1 MKVFKFGGT
10 SVGTPQTIQ
19 TVIRI
24 VKKAA
29 EDDRLVVVV
38 SAFGGVTD
46 QLIEAGKRAEKG
58 NEQYKEI
65 VNALE
70 KRHIDAVKELIDVKR
85 QSSVL
90 ARVKMFFNELNDI
103 LHGVFLVKELS
114 LKTLDYVMSFG
125 ERISSYII
133 TESFKNQRVET
144 TLADSSALIKT
155 DRNFGNAHVLRDETN
170 DNIRKHYHETQG
182 LIIYPGFVGS
192 THENEITTLGRGG
205 SDYTASLVASAL
217 GASELQIWTD
227 VDGVMT
233 IDPRKVSKAFPI
245 KRLSYAEAMEMSHF
259 GAKVIYPPTIQPVYS
274 KNIPLWIKNTF
285 NPEAEGSL
293 ISKKTSD
300 TGTPIKGISSIDKI
314 SLCTLHGSGMI
325 GVAGI
330 SMRLFTA
337 LANNKVNVIL
347 ISQASSEHSISFA
360 VAPQDSLKAKSAVE
374 KEFVFEIRQKQ
385 IEKVE
390 VEDDLSIVAVV
401 GENMKKTRG
410 IAGKLFSTL
419 GRNGI
424 NVVAIAQGSSEL
436 NISLVVEN
444 RELRKALGAIHD
456 SFFLSETRDIH
467 VFLMGVGNVGNVLLS
482 QIQNHARQLADEH
495 GINLKIAGMANS
507 RKMLFKEEGISTSG
521 WKKELEEQGGK
532 SNIYRF
538 IDKMIAMNLPSSVFV
553 DCTANADIAACY
565 KKVLNTSTSIVT
577 PNKVACSGKYSEYK
591 ELKEIAQRKGAR
603 FLFETNVGAGLPVIS
618 TLSDLIKSGD
628 RIHKMEAILSGTLN
642 YIFNTYSKEV
652 PFSLAVKQ
660 AQQQGLSEPDPRID
674 LNGID
679 VARKIVIL
687 ARESGAKIE
696 PQEVSKENFLPEKCQ
711 KAKTVDAFLHEL
723 ENHDSEFE
731 SQRANLEKQNRK
743 LRYVATYENGKA
755 FTRLK
760 EFDMSHPFYWI
771 QGKDNIVLF
780 YTDRYVEQPLV
791 VRGAGAGAEVTAA
804 GVFADI
810 IRIANL

>member
-19 TVIRI
+19 ALIRI
-24 VKKAA
+24 VKKTI

-58 NEQYKEI
+58 QDNYKEI
-65 VNALE
+65 INALE

-85 QSSVL
+85 QSSVV

-103 LHGVFLVKELS
+103 LHGIFLVKELS

-133 TESFKNQRVET
+133 TESFKNQRVDAS
-144 TLADSSALIKT
+144 LADAAALIKT
-155 DRNFGNAHVLRDETN
+155 DKNFGNAHVLMDESN
-170 DNIRKHYHETQG
+170 ENMRSHYRENQS
-182 LIIYPGFVGS
+182 LIIYPGFIGS
-192 THENEITTLGRGG
+192 THDNEITTLGRGG
-205 SDYTASLVASAL
+205 SDYTASLVAAAL

-259 GAKVIYPPTIQPVYS
+259 GAKVIYPPTIQPVFS

-285 NPEAEGSL
+285 NPDAEGSL
-293 ISKKTSD
+293 ISRKTSD
-300 TGTPIKGISSIDKI
+300 TGSPIKGISSIDKI

-337 LANNKVNVIL
+337 LADNRINVIL

-360 VAPQDSLKAKSAVE
+360 ISPQDSQRAKTAIE

-385 IEKVE
+385 IDKVE
-390 VEDDLSIVAVV
+390 VADDLSIIAVV
-401 GENMKKTRG
+401 GENMKKSRG
-410 IAGKLFSTL
+410 VAGKLFSTL

-424 NVVAIAQGSSEL
+424 NIVAIAQGSSEL
-436 NISLVVEN
+436 NISFVVEH
-444 RELRKALGAIHD
+444 RELRKALNAIHD

-467 VFLMGVGNVGNVLLS
+467 VFLMGAGNVGRMLLA
-482 QIQNHARQLADEH
+482 QIQNHVKQLAAEH
-495 GINLKIAGMANS
+495 GINLKVTGLADS
-507 RKMLFKEEGISTSG
+507 RKMHFSEEGISIENWRKDLDET
-521 WKKELEEQGGK
+521 GGK
-532 SNIYRF
+532 SNIFKF
-538 IDKMIAMNLPSSVFV
+538 IDKMIEMNLPNSVFV

-565 KKVLNTSTSIVT
+565 KKVLNASISIVT
-577 PNKVACSGKYSEYK
+577 PNKVACSGKYSDYK
-591 ELKEIAQRKGAR
+591 ELKEAAQRRGVR

-618 TLSDLIKSGD
+618 TLNDLIRSGD

-642 YIFNTYSKEV
+642 YIFNRYGREV
-652 PFSLAVKQ
+652 PFSQAVKE
-660 AQQQGLSEPDPRID
+660 AQQKGLSEPDPRID

-679 VARKIVIL
+679 VARKILIL
-687 ARESGAKIE
+687 ARESGAKMESEDI
-696 PQEVSKENFLPEKCQ
+696 QKENFLPEKCQ
-711 KAKTVDAFLHEL
+711 KARTTEAFLREL
-723 ENHDSEFE
+723 ESYDAHFE
-731 SQRANLEKQNRK
+731 QQRAQLEKQNKK
-743 LRYVATYENGKA
+743 LRYVATFENGKA
-755 FTRLK
+755 FTRLT
-760 EFDMSHPFYWI
+760 EFDPGHPFYWI

-810 IRIANL
+810 IRVANL

>member
-10 SVGTPQTIQ
+10 SVGAPPAIQ

-24 VKKAA
+24 VKKAV
-29 EDDRLVVVV
+29 EDDRIIVVV

-46 QLIEAGKRAEKG
+46 QLIEAGKRAERG
-58 NEQYKEI
+58 NEQYREI

-70 KRHIDAVKELIDVKR
+70 KRHFDAVKTLIDVKR
-85 QSSVL
+85 QSSVI
-90 ARVKMFFNELNDI
+90 ARVKMLFNELNDI

-114 LKTLDYVMSFG
+114 PKTLDYVMSFG

-133 TESFKNQRVET
+133 TESFKNQKADA
-144 TLADSSALIKT
+144 TLADAATLIKT
-155 DRNFGNAHVLRDETN
+155 DKNFGNAHVFLDETY
-170 DNIRKHYHETQG
+170 DNIRRHYHATQG
-182 LIIYPGFVGS
+182 LIIYPGFIGS
-192 THENEITTLGRGG
+192 THDNEITTLGRGG
-205 SDYTASLVASAL
+205 SDYTASLVAAAL
-217 GASELQIWTD
+217 GAAELQIWTD

-259 GAKVIYPPTIQPVYS
+259 GAKVIYPPTIQPVFS

-337 LANNKVNVIL
+337 LAHNNVNVIL

-360 VAPQDSLKAKSAVE
+360 VAPQDALKAKAAVE
-374 KEFVFEIRQKQ
+374 KEFHFEIRQKQ

-390 VEDDLSIVAVV
+390 VEDDLSIVAIV

-436 NISLVVEN
+436 NISFVIEN
-444 RELRKALGAIHD
+444 RELRKALNAIHD
-456 SFFLSETRDIH
+456 SFFLSETRDIN
-467 VFLMGVGNVGNVLLS
+467 VFLMGAGNVGNMLLT
-482 QIQNHARQLADEH
+482 QIQQHMKHLAGEH
-495 GINLKIAGMANS
+495 GINLKIAGLANT
-507 RKMLFKEEGISTSG
+507 RKMLFKEEGISISG
-521 WKKELEEQGGK
+521 YKNELEKQGGK
-532 SNIYRF
+532 SNIYKF
-538 IDKMIAMNLPSSVFV
+538 IDKMIALNLPSSVFV
-553 DCTANADIAACY
+553 DCTASADIAACY
-565 KKVLNTSTSIVT
+565 KKVLNASISIVT

-591 ELKEIAQRKGAR
+591 ELKEIALRKGVR

-618 TLSDLIKSGD
+618 TLNDLIKSGD
-628 RIHKMEAILSGTLN
+628 RIHKVEAILSGTLN

-652 PFSLAVKQ
+652 PFSIAVKQ
-660 AQQQGLSEPDPRID
+660 AMQKGLSEPDPRID
-674 LNGID
+674 LNGTD
-679 VARKIVIL
+679 VSRKIVIL

-696 PQEVSKENFLPEKCQ
+696 PEEVRNENFLPEKCQ
-711 KAKTVDAFLHEL
+711 KAKTIDAFLREL
-723 ENHDSEFE
+723 ENYDDEFE
-731 SQRANLEKQNRK
+731 KQRAELDKQNKK
-743 LRYVATYENGKA
+743 LRYVATYEKGKA
-755 FTRLK
+755 FTRLM

-771 QGKDNIVLF
+771 QGKDNIVL
-780 YTDRYVEQPLV
+780 YHTERYAEQPLV

-810 IRIANL
+810 I

>member
-19 TVIRI
+19 ALIRI
-24 VKKAA
+24 VKKAI

-58 NEQYKEI
+58 QDNYKEI

-85 QSSVL
+85 QSSVV
-90 ARVKMFFNELNDI
+90 ARVKILFNELNDI

-125 ERISSYII
+125 ERISSYVI
-133 TESFKNQRVET
+133 TESFKNQRIDA
-144 TLADSSALIKT
+144 TLADAPALIRT
-155 DRNFGNAHVLRDETN
+155 DKNFGNAHVLMDESN
-170 DNIRKHYHETQG
+170 ENMRSHYRENQS
-182 LIIYPGFVGS
+182 LIIYPGFIGS
-192 THENEITTLGRGG
+192 SHDNEITTLGRGG
-205 SDYTASLVASAL
+205 SDYTASLVAAAL

-245 KRLSYAEAMEMSHF
+245 KKLSYAEAMEMSHF
-259 GAKVIYPPTIQPVYS
+259 GAKVIYPPTIQPVFS

-300 TGTPIKGISSIDKI
+300 TGSPIKGISSIDKI

-337 LANNKVNVIL
+337 LANNKINVIL

-360 VAPQDSLKAKSAVE
+360 ISPQDSQKAKAAIE
-374 KEFVFEIRQKQ
+374 KEFLFEIRQKQ

-390 VEDDLSIVAVV
+390 VVDDLSIVAIV
-401 GENMKKTRG
+401 GENMKKSRG
-410 IAGKLFSTL
+410 VAGKLFSTL

-424 NVVAIAQGSSEL
+424 NIVAIAQGSSEL
-436 NISLVVEN
+436 NISLVVEH

-467 VFLMGVGNVGNVLLS
+467 VFLMGAGNVGSMLLS
-482 QIQNHARQLADEH
+482 QIQSHVKQLATEH
-495 GINLKIAGMANS
+495 SINLKITGMANS
-507 RKMLFKEEGISTSG
+507 RKMHFSEEGISIEN
-521 WKKELEEQGGK
+521 WKNELDEKGVK
-532 SNIYRF
+532 SDIFKF
-538 IDKMIAMNLPSSVFV
+538 IDKMIEMNLPSSVFV

-565 KKVLNTSTSIVT
+565 KKILNASISIVT
-577 PNKVACSGKYSEYK
+577 PNKVACSGKYSDYK
-591 ELKEIAQRKGAR
+591 ELKEIAQRRGVR

-618 TLSDLIKSGD
+618 TLNDLIKSGD
-628 RIHKMEAILSGTLN
+628 RIHRMEAILSGTLN
-642 YIFNTYSKEV
+642 YIFNRYSSEV
-652 PFSLAVKQ
+652 PFSRAVKE
-660 AQQQGLSEPDPRID
+660 AQQKGLSEPDPRID
-674 LNGID
+674 LNGVD
-679 VARKIVIL
+679 VARKILIL
-687 ARESGAKIE
+687 ARESGAKLE
-696 PQEVSKENFLPEKCQ
+696 SDDVSKENFLPEKCQ
-711 KAKTVDAFLHEL
+711 KAKTADAFLREL
-723 ENHDSEFE
+723 ENFDAHFE
-731 SQRANLEKQNRK
+731 QQRAQLEKQNKK
-743 LRYVATYENGKA
+743 LRYVATFENGKA
-755 FTRLK
+755 FTRLM
-760 EFDMSHPFYWI
+760 EFDPIHPFYWI

-780 YTDRYVEQPLV
+780 YTDRYAEQPLV

-810 IRIANL
+810 IRVANL

>member
-19 TVIRI
+19 TLIGI
-24 VKKAA
+24 VKKALL
-29 EDDRLVVVV
+29 DDRLVVVV

-58 NEQYKEI
+58 NENYKEI
-65 VNALE
+65 IHALE

-85 QSSVL
+85 QSPVI
-90 ARVKMFFNELNDI
+90 ARVKMFFNELSDI

-125 ERISSYII
+125 ERISSFII
-133 TESFKNQRVET
+133 TEGFKNQRVET
-144 TLADSSALIKT
+144 TLADAAALIKT
-155 DRNFGNAHVLRDETN
+155 DKNFGNAHVLMDETYEH
-170 DNIRKHYHETQG
+170 IRRHYQETEG
-182 LIIYPGFVGS
+182 LIIYPGFIGS
-192 THENEITTLGRGG
+192 THDNEITTLGRGG
-205 SDYTASLVASAL
+205 SDYTASLVAAAL

-300 TGTPIKGISSIDKI
+300 SGAPIKGISSIDKI

-337 LANNKVNVIL
+337 LANNKINVIL
-347 ISQASSEHSISFA
+347 ISQASSEHSITFA
-360 VAPQDSLKAKSAVE
+360 VAPQDALKAKAAIE
-374 KEFVFEIRQKQ
+374 REFAFEIRQKQ

-390 VEDDLSIVAVV
+390 VTDDLSIVAIV

-436 NISLVVEN
+436 NISFVIEY
-444 RELRKALGAIHD
+444 RDLRKALGAIHD
-456 SFFLSETRDIH
+456 SFFLSETRDIN
-467 VFLMGVGNVGNVLLS
+467 VFMIGVGNVGNVLLS
-482 QIQNHARQLADEH
+482 QINMQVKRLAEEH
-495 GINLKIAGMANS
+495 GINLKIAGLANS
-507 RKMLFKEEGISTSG
+507 KKMLFKEEGISAAD
-521 WKKELEEQGGK
+521 WKKELDEQGSP

-538 IDKMIAMNLPSSVFV
+538 IDKMIAMNLPNSVFV
-553 DCTANADIAACY
+553 DSTANADIAACY
-565 KKVLNTSTSIVT
+565 KKALNASISIVT
-577 PNKVACSGKYSEYK
+577 PNKVACSGKYSEYR
-591 ELKEIAQRKGAR
+591 ELKEIAQRKGVR

-618 TLSDLIKSGD
+618 TLNDLIKSGD
-628 RIHKMEAILSGTLN
+628 KIHRMEAILSGTLN
-642 YIFNTYSKEV
+642 YIFNTYSRDI
-652 PFSLAVKQ
+652 PFSVAVKQ
-660 AQQQGLSEPDPRID
+660 AMEKGLSEPDPRID

-679 VARKIVIL
+679 VARKILIL
-687 ARESGAKIE
+687 ARESGARLE
-696 PQEVSKENFLPEKCQ
+696 PEDVQKENFLPEKCR
-711 KAKTVDAFLHEL
+711 KAKTVEVFLREL
-723 ENHDSEFE
+723 KNYDDQFE
-731 SQRANLEKQNRK
+731 QQRAQLEMQNKK
-743 LRYVATYENGKA
+743 LRYVASYENGRA
-755 FTRLK
+755 FTRLM
-760 EFDMSHPFYWI
+760 EFDPSHPFYWI

-780 YTDRYVEQPLV
+780 YTDRYAEQPLE